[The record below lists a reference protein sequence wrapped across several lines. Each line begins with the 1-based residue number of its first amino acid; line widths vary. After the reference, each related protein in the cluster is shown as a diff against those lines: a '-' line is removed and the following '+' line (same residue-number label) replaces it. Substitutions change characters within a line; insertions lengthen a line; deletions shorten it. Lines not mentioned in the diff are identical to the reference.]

1 YKFNTFIAMF
11 LIISEIYLFLFRT
24 HVILSCEQAEEL
36 LENRRIERHQKFDET
51 CAPFLAEMKNLSGVN
66 RGSFGNVCV
75 ETRFRSL
82 FRIVPK
88 VFILFGKDK
97 DVYKKDED
105 V

>member
-1 YKFNTFIAMF
+1 MNESKTIKDVVEEVEKSSTTFEKTNTDLKRKFLKWNIEAFNMIA
-11 LIISEIYLFLFRT
+11 SS
-24 HVILSCEQAEEL
+24 VS
-36 LENRRIERHQKFDET
+36 
-51 CAPFLAEMKNLSGVN
+51 VN

>member
-1 YKFNTFIAMF
+1 
-11 LIISEIYLFLFRT
+11 
-24 HVILSCEQAEEL
+24 
-36 LENRRIERHQKFDET
+36 
-51 CAPFLAEMKNLSGVN
+51 MKNLSDVN